1 MMFVVTQLNVVPHKR
16 LWVLVDSE
24 TSLPLLFPLR
34 FLVDR
39 LSLRSVSTQATTLQ
53 ALKFFYDFWFNKY
66 GVTFCFSFYQ
76 SGHNPLIA
84 IEELEAFFHYL
95 ECGKSS
101 VPILRIANHQKPATQ
116 SCTNAK
122 HVHAVIRFITYMI
135 NTYISP
141 RYMDESPKE
150 LSRLSSRLT
159 NRVSMIREE
168 FQTSKIK
175 KSHKQFRSLTPE
187 MVRFFYEIIRP
198 NSRSRANPLNP
209 FPIGEIQFR
218 NYLICRLLLN
228 YGLRVSELLLLE
240 INSIKTNIKGDQF
253 SIIVSSV
260 EDDVRDPRKR
270 LPTLKNIWASRV
282 LALEL
287 HDYQHLIIYIN
298 KIRRQVAHDFVFVST
313 VNNNAPLSYHS
324 VYNLFTK
331 IDKVIENKFSKY
343 KKTEYFDS
351 VYNITPHVTRHT
363 WAYLTLQKIYRD
375 KYHKIKH
382 NSRLSG
388 FDFSIAGLMS
398 EAKDELRILGGW
410 SHDSN
415 MPDLY
420 ARRFLSERAN
430 IANINRIIT
439 DTSDDNLFDITA
451 KAFTEINT

>member
-1 MMFVVTQLNVVPHKR
+1 M
-16 LWVLVDSE
+16 
-24 TSLPLLFPLR
+24 
-34 FLVDR
+34 
-39 LSLRSVSTQATTLQ
+39 
-53 ALKFFYDFWFNKY
+53 
-66 GVTFCFSFYQ
+66 
-76 SGHNPLIA
+76 
-84 IEELEAFFHYL
+84 
-95 ECGKSS
+95 
-101 VPILRIANHQKPATQ
+101 
-116 SCTNAK
+116 
-122 HVHAVIRFITYMI
+122 
-135 NTYISP
+135 
-141 RYMDESPKE
+141 
-150 LSRLSSRLT
+150 
-159 NRVSMIREE
+159 
-168 FQTSKIK
+168 
-175 KSHKQFRSLTPE
+175 
-187 MVRFFYEIIRP
+187 
-198 NSRSRANPLNP
+198 
-209 FPIGEIQFR
+209 
-218 NYLICRLLLN
+218 
-228 YGLRVSELLLLE
+228 
-240 INSIKTNIKGDQF
+240 
-253 SIIVSSV
+253 
-260 EDDVRDPRKR
+260 
-270 LPTLKNIWASRV
+270 